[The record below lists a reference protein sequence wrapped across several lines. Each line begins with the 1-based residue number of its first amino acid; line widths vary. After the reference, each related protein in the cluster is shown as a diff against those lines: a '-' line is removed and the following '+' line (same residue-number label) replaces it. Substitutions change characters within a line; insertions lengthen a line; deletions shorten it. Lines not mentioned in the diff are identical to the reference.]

1 MTTDVKLTLKLK
13 SDSILRAK
21 EYVSQKGISL
31 SKLVEDFF
39 DNKFV
44 TVGYMTDNSN
54 SRIYS
59 VDYETKEI
67 KFFPLE
73 SDGKA
78 FLGHTGGLQYS
89 NGFLYIAN
97 EGNTLY
103 KIPSDLI
110 NQESGTTI
118 EIGEPFS
125 VNSNTSFVFGNDN
138 HLYIGEFHKE
148 IEYECS
154 NKIEYNGK
162 TNYAIVEKYDTDD
175 FSKPLAVYSIPNQI
189 QGFCIKDD
197 GTIILSSS
205 WGLNSKFY
213 IYEPKDIIQ
222 TEQEYNG
229 CELFFLDKPSR
240 TITAPAMSEDLDIF
254 VSKDGKEKV
263 TTMFESSSNKYF
275 FGKLFFSNYI
285 AGMDL

>member
-1 MTTDVKLTLKLK
+1 MC
-13 SDSILRAK
+13 IP
-21 EYVSQKGISL
+21 YGI
-31 SKLVEDFF
+31 
-39 DNKFV
+39 N
-44 TVGYMTDNSN
+44 
-54 SRIYS
+54 
-59 VDYETKEI
+59 
-67 KFFPLE
+67 P
-73 SDGKA
+73 
-78 FLGHTGGLQYS
+78 
-89 NGFLYIAN
+89 
-97 EGNTLY
+97 
-103 KIPSDLI
+103 
-110 NQESGTTI
+110 
-118 EIGEPFS
+118 
-125 VNSNTSFVFGNDN
+125 SFVFGNDN
-138 HLYIGEFHKE
+138 YLYIGEFHKE

-154 NKIEYNGK
+154 NKIEFNGK

-175 FSKPLAVYSIPNQI
+175 FSKPVTVYSIPNQI

-205 WGLNSKFY
+205 WGLNSSKFY
-213 IYEPKDIIQ
+213 IYEPKDIFQ

-275 FGKLFFSNYI
+275 FGKLFFANYI